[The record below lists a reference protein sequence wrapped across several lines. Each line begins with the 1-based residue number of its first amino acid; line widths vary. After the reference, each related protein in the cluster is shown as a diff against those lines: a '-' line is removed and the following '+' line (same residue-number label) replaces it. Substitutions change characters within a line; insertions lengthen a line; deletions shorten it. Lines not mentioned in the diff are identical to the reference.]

1 MKTKRFKVLLIS
13 IVIIALPLFITAG
26 GEAGEEGHHSY
37 DWWGLLGKTF
47 NAALLFGGLIYLLRK
62 PILSILGQRTVEVK
76 TDIIERE
83 EELKRTTHRLEEIQQ
98 RLDKIE
104 GEVAAMKKTAEEGG
118 NEEKKRIEELGKS
131 EAQRIREITD
141 AEIASKVEN
150 SIRDLKAKIADMT
163 IEHFKKDI
171 MKELDEKTHEKI
183 IEKNIDRCGDIIERE

>member
-1 MKTKRFKVLLIS
+1 
-13 IVIIALPLFITAG
+13 
-26 GEAGEEGHHSY
+26 
-37 DWWGLLGKTF
+37 
-47 NAALLFGGLIYLLRK
+47 
-62 PILSILGQRTVEVK
+62 
-76 TDIIERE
+76 
-83 EELKRTTHRLEEIQQ
+83 
-98 RLDKIE
+98 
-104 GEVAAMKKTAEEGG
+104 MKKTAEEGG